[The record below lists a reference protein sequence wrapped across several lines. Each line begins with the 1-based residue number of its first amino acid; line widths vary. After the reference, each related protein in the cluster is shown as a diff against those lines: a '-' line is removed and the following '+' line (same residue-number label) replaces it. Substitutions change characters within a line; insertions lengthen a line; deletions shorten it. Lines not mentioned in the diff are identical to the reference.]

1 MPGES
6 NKNESED
13 WFLHGDN
20 DFQSA
25 KLLFK
30 NKGPTENIAFFLQ
43 QAVEKY
49 LKGYLLSKGWKLQ
62 KIHDLEVLISEAI
75 RYDKAFKAFLD
86 FARVISAVYVESRY
100 PAGPPKEYSIE
111 KISEWLEQTEKLIT
125 FIKEETK

>member
-1 MPGES
+1 MLVES
-6 NKNESED
+6 HKNEFTD

-30 NKGPTENIAFFLQ
+30 NKGPTDNIALSLQ
-43 QAVEKY
+43 QTVEKY
-49 LKGYLLSKGWKLQ
+49 LKGYLLSKGWKLH
-62 KIHDLEVLISEAI
+62 KIHDLELLISEAI

-111 KISEWLEQTEKLIT
+111 KISEWLEQTETLIALIEKE
-125 FIKEETK
+125 IK